1 MSMYEIEKTVREYL
15 ESKELHFQHVEDM
28 HSFLMGIELDCSEM
42 NRCAMSIV
50 AHDEE
55 DLSCHVTYETNV
67 PEYARGR
74 VVEYLTRANYG
85 LFLGSFQMDM
95 NDGQIIYQIG
105 AAYSDHNVTDDE
117 LGRMISVAS
126 GMAER
131 YAEGLHDVICGNLS
145 PEQAVARAEGD
156 DDPFDLPDDDDEL
169 PFDGHISFDE
179 ELQRALAEVEEEFAD
194 EDEDDEDDD
203 DESEWKAVLK
213 EMTADQLE
221 TLSDAIFAEMGKVTG
236 LKPDNAGDIPE
247 EYAEMV
253 ASLDP
258 LDLTKIALAVLEERF
273 ARDHGIPVK
282 KRRTPSSAAPII
294 DSETVDDPA
303 EMTSEELSR
312 RKASADLK
320 AKLREKMFD
329 DREAC

>member
-1 MSMYEIEKTVREYL
+1 MSMYEIEKAVREYL
-15 ESKELHFQHVEDM
+15 ESKELRFQHVENM
-28 HSFLMGIELDCSEM
+28 HSFLMGIELNCSEM

-105 AAYSDHNVTDDE
+105 AAYSDHSVTEDE

-179 ELQRALAEVEEEFAD
+179 ELQRALDEVEEEFAD
-194 EDEDDEDDD
+194 EDEDDEDD
-203 DESEWKAVLK
+203 WKAVLK

-282 KRRTPSSAAPII
+282 KRRTPSSAAASPASRAIAD
-294 DSETVDDPA
+294 DST

>member
-1 MSMYEIEKTVREYL
+1 MSMYEIEKAVREYL
-15 ESKELHFQHVEDM
+15 ESKELRFQHVENM
-28 HSFLMGIELDCSEM
+28 HSFLMGIELNCSEM

-105 AAYSDHNVTDDE
+105 AAYSDHSVTEDE
-117 LGRMISVAS
+117 LDRMISVAS

-131 YAEGLHDVICGNLS
+131 YADGLHDVICGNLS
-145 PEQAVARAEGD
+145 PEQAIARAEGD
-156 DDPFDLPDDDDEL
+156 DAPFRLSDEDGEL
-169 PFDGHISFDE
+169 PFDGHISFEE
-179 ELQRALAEVEEEFAD
+179 ELERALAEAEEEFAD
-194 EDEDDEDDD
+194 EDEESEDD
-203 DESEWKAVLK
+203 WKAVLQ
-213 EMTADQLE
+213 EMTEDQLE
-221 TLSDAIFAEMGKVTG
+221 TLSDAIFVEMGKVTG
-236 LKPDNAGDIPE
+236 VKPDNARDIPA
-247 EYAEMV
+247 EYTEMV

-258 LDLTKIALAVLEERF
+258 MDLAGIALAVLEERF
-273 ARDHGIPVK
+273 GRSHGVSAK
-282 KRRTPSSAAPII
+282 KRRTPSGTSSAAASPASRAIAD
-294 DSETVDDPA
+294 DST

>member
-1 MSMYEIEKTVREYL
+1 M
-15 ESKELHFQHVEDM
+15 
-28 HSFLMGIELDCSEM
+28 
-42 NRCAMSIV
+42 
-50 AHDEE
+50 
-55 DLSCHVTYETNV
+55 
-67 PEYARGR
+67 
-74 VVEYLTRANYG
+74 
-85 LFLGSFQMDM
+85 
-95 NDGQIIYQIG
+95 
-105 AAYSDHNVTDDE
+105 
-117 LGRMISVAS
+117 
-126 GMAER
+126 
-131 YAEGLHDVICGNLS
+131 
-145 PEQAVARAEGD
+145 
-156 DDPFDLPDDDDEL
+156 
-169 PFDGHISFDE
+169 
-179 ELQRALAEVEEEFAD
+179 
-194 EDEDDEDDD
+194 
-203 DESEWKAVLK
+203 K